1 MAENWQALAAPAEVG
16 CESDTAPEDFAELVR
31 RHQAMVYSI
40 AWHFLHDRGLA
51 EEVAQEVFLRLHRE
65 LGALQSPSHVV
76 LWLRRV
82 TCHRALDCWRR
93 RRREEISLEEAGELP
108 SAPQEGDP
116 LLEDRLRR
124 LVASLPPKWRAMVI
138 LRYQEDLQPA
148 EIAQVLNMPV
158 GTVKSG
164 LQRAL
169 ATLRE
174 KIRRSMGGPEP

>member
-1 MAENWQALAAPAEVG
+1 MAAPAEVG
-16 CESDTAPEDFAELVR
+16 REKEATPADFAELVR
-31 RHQAMVYSI
+31 QHQAMVYSI

-65 LGALQSPSHVV
+65 LGTLESPRHVV

-82 TCHRALDCWRR
+82 TCHRALDSWRR
-93 RRREEISLEEAGELP
+93 RRRAEISLEEAGDLP
-108 SAPQEGDP
+108 SAWQAGDP
-116 LLEDRLRR
+116 LLENRLRQ

-138 LRYQEDLQPA
+138 LRYQEDLEPV
-148 EIAQVLNMPV
+148 EIARVLQVPV

-169 ATLRE
+169 ATLRG
-174 KIRRSMGGPEP
+174 KIQRSMGGRGQ